1 MEQVKQILDGSYLW
15 RLLSVLC
22 LWCGRQWQN
31 SRVVQWFLHPAG
43 WVAGASEGSV
53 FFRLWSWVR
62 GGLCWL
68 YKALHLDRLFSGSVF
83 LQTWFWCALP
93 VVLAPVLCKFSPSVL
108 VLGLARGDLDWRNIV
123 NPKTKPFTA

>member
-43 WVAGASEGSV
+43 WVA
-53 FFRLWSWVR
+53 R
-62 GGLCWL
+62 GVGGQ
-68 YKALHLDRLFSGSVF
+68 RV
-83 LQTWFWCALP
+83 LP
-93 VVLAPVLCKFSPSVL
+93 SVVLGAGRPVLAV
-108 VLGLARGDLDWRNIV
+108 
-123 NPKTKPFTA
+123 

>member
-1 MEQVKQILDGSYLW
+1 MEQMKQILDGSCLW

-22 LWCGRQWQN
+22 LWCGRQWRS

-43 WVAGASEGSV
+43 WVPGASENSV
-53 FFRLWSWVR
+53 FFRLWSLVR
-62 GGLCWL
+62 GGLCRL

-83 LQTWFWCALP
+83 LHTWFWCALP

-108 VLGLARGDLDWRNIV
+108 VLGLARGDLDWRMIV
-123 NPKTKPFTA
+123 NPTSNRPIA

>member
-53 FFRLWSWVR
+53 FFRPVS
-62 GGLCWL
+62 
-68 YKALHLDRLFSGSVF
+68 YTHL
-83 LQTWFWCALP
+83 TLP
-93 VVLAPVLCKFSPSVL
+93 TIA
-108 VLGLARGDLDWRNIV
+108 
-123 NPKTKPFTA
+123 